1 MARVSGGRVVSDHE
15 ITRLRAALAAAE
27 RRERAL
33 RGALLAEQEKYDHI
47 EACTIC
53 GDSEAWC
60 TDALGQQI
68 HADDLRRKALAD
80 TVEAE
85 PSDDQPPQ
93 TVRACGRCYPIC
105 EHWTEPLAEQTEGVS

>member
-1 MARVSGGRVVSDHE
+1 VSDHE

-68 HADDLRRKALAD
+68 HADDLRRKALAATD
-80 TVEAE
+80 SA
-85 PSDDQPPQ
+85 
-93 TVRACGRCYPIC
+93 
-105 EHWTEPLAEQTEGVS
+105 EPLAGQHPQTEGK

>member
-15 ITRLRAALAAAE
+15 ITRLRAALQAAE

-47 EACTIC
+47 ESCTIC
-53 GDSEAWC
+53 GNSEAWC

-68 HADDLRRKALAD
+68 HADDLRRKALAATD
-80 TVEAE
+80 SA
-85 PSDDQPPQ
+85 
-93 TVRACGRCYPIC
+93 
-105 EHWTEPLAEQTEGVS
+105 EPLAGQHPQTEGK